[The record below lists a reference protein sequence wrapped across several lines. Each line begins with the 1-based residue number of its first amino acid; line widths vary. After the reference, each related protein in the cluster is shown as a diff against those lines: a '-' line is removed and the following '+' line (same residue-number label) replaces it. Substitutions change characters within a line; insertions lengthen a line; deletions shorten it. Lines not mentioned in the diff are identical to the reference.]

1 MENRKITKAAVYA
14 GTRNLYEDMVTA
26 AKSLICNSSVEK
38 VYFLIEDDAFP
49 YELPEIIE
57 TRNVSGQ
64 GFFPKTGANHRTQFT
79 YMSLLRVCYT
89 KLFPELDRILQLD
102 VDTIITD
109 DLTDLWEMDVGDKWL
124 AACPEHLGRWRPYG
138 PKYYNIGVALFNL
151 AQQRKD
157 GIDRVIIRELAT
169 HFFRFLEQDAW
180 NYYGVALNK
189 FADIDV
195 RYNECF
201 ATGRTDHPAIVH
213 YAGFPSWMTM
223 PELPRREYLDAYRKY
238 YRL

>member
-1 MENRKITKAAVYA
+1 MEVVYSA
-14 GTRNLYEDMVTA
+14 SRNLYPYLLPSIM
-26 AKSLICNSSVEK
+26 SLLDHNK
-38 VYFLIEDDAFP
+38 VDNIYLLIEDD
-49 YELPEIIE
+49 ELPYQVPDVCRCI
-57 TRNVSGQ
+57 NVSDQRYFGMD
-64 GFFPKTGANHRTQFT
+64 GPNFRSPFT
-79 YMSLLRVCYT
+79 YMALMRSTYTDALPPDLPRV
-89 KLFPELDRILQLD
+89 LQLD

-109 DLTDLWEMDVGDKWL
+109 DLTELWEMDVGDKWL
-124 AACPEHLGRWRPYG
+124 AACPEHLGQWRPYG

-189 FADIDV
+189 FADLDV

-201 ATGRTDHPAIVH
+201 ATGYTDNPAIVH
-213 YAGFPSWMTM
+213 YAGYPAWMTM

-238 YRL
+238 YRT